1 MDPGSALVAKLEGV
15 IDRGSGCY
23 YALCP
28 VHVDRSPSLAIRTT
42 DDGRILVHCF
52 AGCSVESI
60 LRVLGLGWEALF
72 PEARTRDHRI
82 AVARRLGKPAE
93 PDCLEVERWVL
104 RIAAAQLRAGKSLS
118 AEDRAR
124 VQVARLRLAAAKE
137 RAG

>member
-15 IDRGSGCY
+15 IDRGSGRY

-72 PEARTRDHRI
+72 PDARTRDYRI
-82 AVARRLGKPAE
+82 AIARRLGKLAE
-93 PDCLEVERWVL
+93 PDGLEVERWVL
-104 RIAAAQLRAGKSLS
+104 RIAAAELRAGKSLS

-124 VQVARLRLAAAKE
+124 VQVARLRLAAARE